1 MYRVEALCVDPP
13 PRAELALDAADLTAE
28 EFAAETNVE
37 DAAVSANTKKRTI
50 VLLFRSQRHHHAR
63 LRLR

>member
-37 DAAVSANTKKRTI
+37 DAVVSAQIRKSER
-50 VLLFRSQRHHHAR
+50 
-63 LRLR
+63 

>member
-28 EFAAETNVE
+28 EFAAETNVK
-37 DAAVSANTKKRTI
+37 DAVVSAQIRKGER
-50 VLLFRSQRHHHAR
+50 
-63 LRLR
+63 